1 MHGTL
6 EKQVILFLVLQSV
19 SHVHRYENGHSYY
32 CDEFI
37 VLKRRLSLIVLASV
51 QSPLLDPPLGS
62 IAIEVSVMF
71 CCSQLQRPSIRE
83 GWVGYLCPYVDFQN
97 QSFCVLRK
105 KSNSCWNFTIVF
117 ALFSVTVTVAVS
129 THLCVVCHHFC
140 CSMSLFQGHVACPNF
155 TLTGPHYTV

>member
-19 SHVHRYENGHSYY
+19 SHVHRYENGYSYY

-37 VLKRRLSLIVLASV
+37 VLKRRLLLIVLASA

-62 IAIEVSVMF
+62 IAIEVSVTF

-83 GWVGYLCPYVDFQN
+83 GWVGYLCPYFDFQN
-97 QSFCVLRK
+97 QSFCILRNI
-105 KSNSCWNFTIVF
+105 SQIAVGILLLYLRFSLSLSLSQFQPIF
-117 ALFSVTVTVAVS
+117 ALFVAISAV
-129 THLCVVCHHFC
+129 LCHCFKAMLLVQI
-140 CSMSLFQGHVACPNF
+140 LP
-155 TLTGPHYTV
+155 

>member
-37 VLKRRLSLIVLASV
+37 VSKRTLLLIVLASA

-83 GWVGYLCPYVDFQN
+83 GGWVTYVPMLTFKT
-97 QSFCVLRK
+97 S
-105 KSNSCWNFTIVF
+105 
-117 ALFSVTVTVAVS
+117 
-129 THLCVVCHHFC
+129 HF
-140 CSMSLFQGHVACPNF
+140 L
-155 TLTGPHYTV
+155 Y